1 MQNGIDK
8 VLTTP
13 ILAKIKNSR
22 LGLVTNNA
30 SKSAEGE
37 FSRISLLKAG
47 FHLVKL
53 FSPEHGI
60 SAKGIDGAFQQDK
73 IDEKTELPIISLY
86 GSAIK
91 PSNTN
96 LSDIDVLLFDMP
108 DVGCRFY
115 TYLWTMTYVMEA
127 CAECGVKLIVLDRPN
142 PIGIDL
148 SHSEGPYL
156 NEDAC
161 NSFIGRWS
169 IPIRHSCT
177 LGELALY
184 FKALKV
190 PSLDLEIIGVSNYS
204 RWSNPIINIS
214 PWTPPSPAIRTQ
226 LAAYLY
232 PGLGLLEGININEG
246 RGTEDPFTICG
257 APFIDSQY
265 LIHNLEFEAV
275 KIQPIEYIPG
285 EGLYTGE
292 KCYGIKFSQIHEKNI
307 MPVSL
312 GIQLLSILMKLYPGI
327 IKQRLYKTN
336 VNPSGENHLNR
347 LIGVPGAFEKLKTPF
362 EFKINIQD
370 DWVKKIKPY
379 LIY

>member
-1 MQNGIDK
+1 M
-8 VLTTP
+8 
-13 ILAKIKNSR
+13 
-22 LGLVTNNA
+22 
-30 SKSAEGE
+30 
-37 FSRISLLKAG
+37 
-47 FHLVKL
+47 
-53 FSPEHGI
+53 
-60 SAKGIDGAFQQDK
+60 
-73 IDEKTELPIISLY
+73 
-86 GSAIK
+86 
-91 PSNTN
+91 
-96 LSDIDVLLFDMP
+96 
-108 DVGCRFY
+108 
-115 TYLWTMTYVMEA
+115 
-127 CAECGVKLIVLDRPN
+127 
-142 PIGIDL
+142 
-148 SHSEGPYL
+148 
-156 NEDAC
+156 
-161 NSFIGRWS
+161 
-169 IPIRHSCT
+169 
-177 LGELALY
+177 
-184 FKALKV
+184 
-190 PSLDLEIIGVSNYS
+190 
-204 RWSNPIINIS
+204 
-214 PWTPPSPAIRTQ
+214 
-226 LAAYLY
+226 
-232 PGLGLLEGININEG
+232 EGININEG

-312 GIQLLSILMKLYPGI
+312 GIQLLSILMKLYPEI